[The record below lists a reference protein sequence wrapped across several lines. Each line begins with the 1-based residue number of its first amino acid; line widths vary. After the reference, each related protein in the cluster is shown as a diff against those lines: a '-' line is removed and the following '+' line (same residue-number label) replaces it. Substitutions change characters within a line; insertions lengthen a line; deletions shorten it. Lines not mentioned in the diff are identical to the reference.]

1 MNDPAAS
8 PAQVRLDAI
17 RQRLANA
24 SPDWSLVADGHLII
38 TAGEGDDQAPVL
50 AFDPKADIG
59 DQELM
64 AHARDDIVWL
74 LVTYERLARRYHDA
88 VAELQR
94 RDGTPKKNHSAECA
108 MLCERHDF
116 RHFLHVCHGLETT
129 DAERVNARVRSILAI
144 RSRAEIDTDN
154 DARKR
159 WLSLR
164 TEFWDW
170 KKDAR

>member
-1 MNDPAAS
+1 MSQPATS
-8 PAQVRLDAI
+8 PAQIRLNAI

-24 SPDWSLVADGHLII
+24 SPDWGLVADGRLVI

-50 AFDPKADIG
+50 AFDLNADIG

-74 LVTYERLARRYHDA
+74 LSTYEKLARRYHDA
-88 VAELQR
+88 AAELQR
-94 RDGTPKKNHSAECA
+94 RDGTPKRKNHSAECA
-108 MLCERHDF
+108 MLCERQDF
-116 RHFLHVCHGLETT
+116 RRFLHDRHGLETT

-144 RSRAEIDTDN
+144 RSRADIDTDE

-164 TEFWDW
+164 AEFNRW
-170 KKDAR
+170 KEGR